1 MAFARTAVDASSYV
15 IIGNGIA
22 GITAA
27 EILRSE
33 DTTAGITVIADDPF
47 PAYYRPALK
56 DYLAGRVREDKLW
69 ARHSNF
75 YQDHNIRFLAD
86 RVTGIQVAHHALELQ
101 SGGQLGYQT
110 LLLAQGA
117 RARSLSCSGV
127 ELRGVKT
134 LRTVADYQ
142 QVEHELSR
150 VRRIVVAGS
159 GTLALETLETLRHRG
174 YQVVH
179 LLRRPTLW
187 SEVLDA
193 TASDLVLQQEKR
205 DGVDV
210 RVEGEIAEVMGKN
223 GQVSGVITTSGT
235 QIACEMVLIAI
246 GIDPIIDFVK
256 HSGIPCGRGIT
267 VDAEMHTAA
276 PDIYAAGDVLETTDA
291 LTGRKRI
298 IGQWYPAIQQARAA
312 AYAMLGILD
321 TQRPFHSSTFYNAT
335 FLYGLDFASVGM
347 TTLHGQSEGYQEL
360 IAEPQPRMYRKII
373 LKNGRPVG
381 ALGLGDRQDVMAYK
395 RAIDHQVDLTPVV
408 SRLFAPDFRLD
419 AWLDKQGVPAPIVT
433 VSRSSTVSTR
443 ASTLGT
449 ATSDP
454 SPSITEARLVPEL
467 NTGRKP
473 SPMLKQTEVMTVG
486 RQVGVHVL
494 IDDGTV
500 SRRHAEICYA
510 NGAYTLKDLGSS
522 NGTFLNGTRLEAG
535 HVYPLKAD
543 DRLRFGKTATYIFQ
557 LKELREREQPQR
569 QATGLSQLLE
579 SPTAFFDASE
589 LKPLVPLSQPHLN
602 ADGSLQLP
610 GASEV
615 VSASVLATLRE
626 SPGLIVIKEG
636 VPEVFPLRVPG
647 RADVPQGKKRL
658 TIGRDRKNDVVLA
671 DTAVSRQHAEIFPS
685 LNGFYIRDLRSS
697 NGVLVNHTRI
707 TNPYQLTHGD
717 RIGIGSSACYFVQLQ
732 ALPTLLPVAVSTPS
746 RACSTCGL
754 KLENPAARFCPFC
767 GSPLGQAFA
776 EGK

>member
-22 GITAA
+22 GISAA
-27 EILRSE
+27 EILRKE
-33 DTTAGITVIADDPF
+33 DAAADITVIADDPF

-75 YQDHNIRFLAD
+75 YQDHSIRFLAD
-86 RVTGIQVAHHALELQ
+86 RVTGIQVPHHTLELQ
-101 SGGQLGYQT
+101 SGRQLGYQT

-117 RARSLSCSGV
+117 HARSLSCSGV
-127 ELRGVKT
+127 GLRGMTT

-142 QVEHELSR
+142 KVEHELSS

-210 RVEGEIAEVMGKN
+210 RVEGEIAEIMGKN

-235 QIACEMVLIAI
+235 RIKCEMVLIAI

-256 HSGIPCGRGIT
+256 RSGIPCGRGIT

-321 TQRPFHSSTFYNAT
+321 TQRPFNSSTFYNAT

-347 TTLHGQSEGYQEL
+347 TTLPGQSEGYQEL

-373 LKNGRPVG
+373 LKNGRPAG

-395 RAIDHQVDLTPVV
+395 RAIDHQVDLSPVV
-408 SRLFAPDFRLD
+408 SRLFAPNFRLD
-419 AWLDKQGVPAPIVT
+419 AWLDKQGVPAPILT

-443 ASTLGT
+443 ASSLGT

-454 SPSITEARLVPEL
+454 SPSITEARLVPEQ

-473 SPMLKQTEVMTVG
+473 ALLKQTEVMTVG

-494 IDDGTV
+494 IDDETV

-510 NGAYTLKDLGSS
+510 NGTYTLKDLGSS

-535 HVYPLKAD
+535 RIYPLKAD
-543 DRLRFGKTATYIFQ
+543 DRLRFGKTATYILQ
-557 LKELREREQPQR
+557 LKELREREQPQ
-569 QATGLSQLLE
+569 QHATGLSQLHE
-579 SPTAFFDASE
+579 SPTSYFDASE
-589 LKPLVPLSQPHLN
+589 PKPMVSLSQPHLN

-610 GASEV
+610 GASKV
-615 VSASVLATLRE
+615 VSPSVLATLRE

-647 RADVPQGKKRL
+647 RTDMPQGKQRL
-658 TIGRDRKNDVVLA
+658 TIGRDRKNDIVLE

-685 LNGFYIRDLRSS
+685 LNGFYIRDLKSS
-697 NGVLVNHTRI
+697 NGVLVNQTRI
-707 TNPYQLTHGD
+707 THPYQLTHGD

-732 ALPTLLPVAVSTPS
+732 ALPTLLPVAVSTAS

-767 GSPLGQAFA
+767 GSPFGQTSA
-776 EGK
+776 EGI